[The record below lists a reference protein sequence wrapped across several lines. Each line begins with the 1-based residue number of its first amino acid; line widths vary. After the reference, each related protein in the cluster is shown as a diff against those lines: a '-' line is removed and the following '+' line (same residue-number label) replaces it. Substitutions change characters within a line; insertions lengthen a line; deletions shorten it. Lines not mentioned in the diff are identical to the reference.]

1 MKVVLII
8 GGAVSGSTAAKKL
21 IDAGIRSVVI
31 EQNKMPYGKI
41 EDGLPRWHD
50 KQRSGEYDKI
60 DEIISNDLVDYVPL
74 TKLGKDISFEEVLD
88 IGWSCVYFANGAW
101 KDRPF
106 PIKKIENFGNFHYQN
121 PYVYWFNH
129 YHEKDYKGKQVNVVD
144 NALVIGGGLASID
157 VCKITQLELVKQKV
171 ESKIKNFDIVEM
183 EHKGIPKYL
192 SEYNINYKDLGIVST
207 RLIYRRDIDNMP
219 ITTIPDGL
227 EKDMIEKR
235 KIARRKVLS
244 NMQDKYLFDVL
255 ECTQPID
262 IVVEDDK
269 LVGIKT
275 ISNEVLN
282 GKLVPIENSEKIINA
297 DLFISSIGSLPEPI
311 EGVPMNGST
320 YDIVDQ
326 ESGKF
331 NDYEKLHGMGNAITG
346 QGNIKASRVSAKT
359 VSDLTIDLIDDID
372 KNVVEKIDLKVK
384 EWQSKSCLLYTSPSP
399 RDRQKSRM
407 PSSA

>member
-297 DLFISSIGSLPEPI
+297 NIFISSIGSLPEPI

-384 EWQSKSCLLYTSPSP
+384 EWQSKSSYSG
-399 RDRQKSRM
+399 DYFKWKEKK
-407 PSSA
+407 

>member
-1 MKVVLII
+1 
-8 GGAVSGSTAAKKL
+8 
-21 IDAGIRSVVI
+21 
-31 EQNKMPYGKI
+31 MPYGKI

-192 SEYNINYKDLGIVST
+192 SENNINYKDLGIVGT

-384 EWQSKSCLLYTSPSP
+384 EWQSKSSYSG
-399 RDRQKSRM
+399 DYFEWKEKK
-407 PSSA
+407 

>member
-384 EWQSKSCLLYTSPSP
+384 EWQSKSSYSG
-399 RDRQKSRM
+399 DYFEWKEKK
-407 PSSA
+407 

>member
-106 PIKKIENFGNFHYQN
+106 PIDKIENFGNFHYQN

-192 SEYNINYKDLGIVST
+192 SENNINYKDLGIVGT
-207 RLIYRRDIDNMP
+207 RLIYRRNIDNMP

-269 LVGIKT
+269 LVGLKT

-384 EWQSKSCLLYTSPSP
+384 KWQSKSSYSG
-399 RDRQKSRM
+399 DYFEWKEKK
-407 PSSA
+407 